1 MEKRIF
7 HGDYGLIVE
16 WWHDDMLCIIR
27 GSGDMSRSALDYWGD
42 HVIQSIQTFP
52 EHSPIFMLFDLT
64 SPTQGFTPYS
74 RTVIDRITHA
84 APKHR
89 QIYVGIFMHE
99 GIISR
104 ILSFYVNSRDGKN
117 LHLRMF
123 FDEQKTLEWLQ
134 LMMKQHGALDE
145 DDGVVS

>member
-1 MEKRIF
+1 MEKRIIK
-7 HGDYGLIVE
+7 GEYRTIIE
-16 WWHDDMLCIIR
+16 WWYEDMLCIIR
-27 GSGDMSRSALDYWGD
+27 GSGDMSRAALDYWGEQ
-42 HVIQSIQTFP
+42 VIQGIHHFP

-74 RTVIDRITHA
+74 RSVIDRITNA
-84 APKHR
+84 APKNR
-89 QIYVGIFMHE
+89 PIYVAVFMHE

-123 FDEQKTLEWLQ
+123 FDEGKSLDWLR
-134 LMMKQHGALDE
+134 LMMKQHGVLD
-145 DDGVVS
+145 DTDLVG